1 MVRLFSAQSLAI
13 AAATVLGG
21 GFAAL
26 FAPIAPAAI
35 AQPAA
40 GVHTKG
46 DRLPRLVTGY
56 ACSSQSWPSFD
67 QKCLFD
73 LRRSADD
80 VRAVRVVSLIRH
92 GLPAS
97 KDHVASR

>member
-1 MVRLFSAQSLAI
+1 MFQVFSAQSITISAAVVLA
-13 AAATVLGG
+13 AGLATY
-21 GFAAL
+21 FT
-26 FAPIAPAAI
+26 PIAPAAI

-40 GVHTKG
+40 GVLAKS
-46 DRLPRLVTGY
+46 DRLPRLVRGS
-56 ACSSQSWPSFD
+56 ACSSHSWPTFD

-80 VRAVRVVSLIRH
+80 VRGVRVVSLIRH

-97 KDHVASR
+97 K

>member
-1 MVRLFSAQSLAI
+1 MFRFFSAQSMAI
-13 AAATVLGG
+13 VVAAALGA
-21 GFAAL
+21 GFVA
-26 FAPIAPAAI
+26 FFTPIAPAAI

-40 GVHTKG
+40 AVHAKG

-80 VRAVRVVSLIRH
+80 VREVRVVSLIRH
-92 GLPAS
+92 RLPTTN
-97 KDHVASR
+97 

>member
-1 MVRLFSAQSLAI
+1 MFGFFSAQSMTI
-13 AAATVLGG
+13 AVIATLGG
-21 GFAAL
+21 GFAA

-46 DRLPRLVTGY
+46 DRLPRLVTGS
-56 ACSSQSWPSFD
+56 ACSAQSWPSFD
-67 QKCLFD
+67 QRCLFD

-80 VRAVRVVSLIRH
+80 VRDVRVVSLIRH
-92 GLPAS
+92 RLPTAN
-97 KDHVASR
+97 

>member
-1 MVRLFSAQSLAI
+1 MSGVFSVQLIAI
-13 AAATVLGG
+13 AAATVLAGS
-21 GFAAL
+21 FAAF
-26 FAPIAPAAI
+26 FAPIVPAAI

-40 GVHTKG
+40 GVHAKG

-80 VRAVRVVSLIRH
+80 VREVRVVSLIKHR
-92 GLPAS
+92 LR
-97 KDHVASR
+97 VAN